1 MGKLG
6 SRLVVR
12 DGKATRVAVEQDPEE
27 PVETKVLAKAIV
39 RMSDDLNALLKS
51 GLNRRAI
58 VTLVSASAKEP
69 QYRVEAV
76 LGALVDL
83 KRDYTA

>member
-1 MGKLG
+1 MGESKMAM
-6 SRLVVR
+6 R
-12 DGKATRVAVEQDPEE
+12 DGRFTRVRVEQDEKE

-39 RMSDDLNALLKS
+39 RMSDDLNKLLAS
-51 GLNRRAI
+51 GLNRKAI
-58 VTLVSASAKEP
+58 VILVAASSGQP

-76 LGALVDL
+76 LNALADL

>member
-1 MGKLG
+1 MAKR
-6 SRLVVR
+6 SVV
-12 DGKATRVAVEQDPEE
+12 VEQDKQE

-39 RMSDDLNALLKS
+39 RMSDDLHKLLAS
-51 GLNRRAI
+51 GLNRKAI
-58 VTLVSASAKEP
+58 VILTSASSGQP

-76 LGALVDL
+76 LNALADL

>member
-6 SRLVVR
+6 SRLVAR
-12 DGKATRVAVEQDPEE
+12 DGKTTRVAVDQDPEE

-58 VTLVSASAKEP
+58 VILVSAASKEP

-76 LGALVDL
+76 LSALADL